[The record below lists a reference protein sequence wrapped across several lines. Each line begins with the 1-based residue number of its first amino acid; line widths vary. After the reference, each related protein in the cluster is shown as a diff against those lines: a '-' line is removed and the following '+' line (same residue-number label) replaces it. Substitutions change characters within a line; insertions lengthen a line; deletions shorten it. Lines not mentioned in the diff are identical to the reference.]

1 MRNKNK
7 ELLVMKFGG
16 AALESAQTIKK
27 ISSIVYWAYQRNNL
41 IVVVSAIKHITD
53 RLHEAVS
60 QIRNNDVVSALKQID
75 EIYAYHID
83 VLRGLDPTIQ
93 AFETE
98 QKLKSLLDLLKL
110 FIKKSSPMTLGEA
123 QQDYIISFGERMS
136 VHVVTHS
143 FRYYKKVRSMA
154 IDTTSLLATTNE
166 FGRAK
171 PLLGKSAQSM
181 KKILTSCVQ
190 EHIVPVIT
198 GYVGHAEDGC
208 VTTLGRGGSDLTAT
222 LIASLVR
229 ADKVILWKDVV
240 GLFDKDP
247 KTNPTAQIL
256 KATDYDTAI
265 NLAKAG
271 AKILHPEAIE
281 PVRKASIPVQI
292 KSFLFPKAP
301 GTMIG
306 NVV

>member
-1 MRNKNK
+1 MSNKTK
-7 ELLVMKFGG
+7 QILVMKFGG
-16 AALESAQTIKK
+16 AALENAQSIKS
-27 ISSIVYWAYQRNNL
+27 ISSIVYWAHQRSDVV
-41 IVVVSAIKHITD
+41 VVVSAIKHITD
-53 RLHEAVS
+53 RLHQTVS
-60 QIRNNDVVSALKQID
+60 QIRNKDVVSALKQID
-75 EIYAYHID
+75 AIYAYHIE
-83 VLRGLDPTIQ
+83 VLREIDPTIQ

-98 QKLKSLLDLLKL
+98 QKLKNLLDLLKL

-143 FRYYKKVRSMA
+143 FRYYKKVRAMA
-154 IDTTSLLATTNE
+154 LDTTSLLSTTKE

-171 PLLGKSAQSM
+171 PLLGKSAKSM
-181 KKILTSCVQ
+181 KKVLTSCIK
-190 EHIVPVIT
+190 EHIVPVVT

-229 ADKVILWKDVV
+229 ADKVILWKDVI

-265 NLAKAG
+265 DLAKAG

-281 PVRKASIPVQI
+281 PVKKANIPVQI

-306 NVV
+306 NRL